1 MKSRLLV
8 IALVIAALVG
18 FYYVTIRPMFEP
30 ALPRYGRK
38 INKEFR
44 PESIPMPALPEP
56 KIEIPTIPLP
66 APALVVPQGG
76 HPVAAK
82 KVQLPPEVPIQNGT
96 TLDFSLGPNPILR
109 TQGDDK
115 AALEKALKEMA
126 DAVKHTEFPPT
137 APAQPAPQPEK
148 K

>member
-1 MKSRLLV
+1 MKTRLLV

-30 ALPRYGRK
+30 ALPRYGRQ

-44 PESIPMPALPEP
+44 PESIPMPALPAP
-56 KIEIPTIPLP
+56 RIEIPTIPLP
-66 APALVVPQGG
+66 EPSLVVPQAL
-76 HPVAAK
+76 PVAAK
-82 KVQLPPEVPIQNGT
+82 KMQLPPEVPIQHGT

-115 AALEKALKEMA
+115 AALDKALKEMA
-126 DAVKHTEFPPT
+126 EAVKHTEFPPT
-137 APAQPAPQPEK
+137 QPAPQPEK

>member
-1 MKSRLLV
+1 MKTRLLV
-8 IALVIAALVG
+8 IAVVIAALVG

-30 ALPRYGRK
+30 ALPRFNRK

-56 KIEIPTIPLP
+56 KFEIPTIPLP
-66 APALVVPQGG
+66 APALVVPQGQ
-76 HPVAAK
+76 PVAAK
-82 KVQLPPEVPIQNGT
+82 KIQLPPEVPIQNGT

-109 TQGDDK
+109 TQGEDK
-115 AALEKALKEMA
+115 AALDKALKEMA
-126 DAVKHTEFPPT
+126 EAVKHTEFPPT
-137 APAQPAPQPEK
+137 APTEQPGK

>member
-8 IALVIAALVG
+8 LAIVIAALVG
-18 FYYVTIRPMFEP
+18 FYYVTIQPMFEP

-56 KIEIPTIPLP
+56 KIEVPTIPLP
-66 APALVVPQGG
+66 MPAVVVPQG

-82 KVQLPPEVPIQNGT
+82 KVQLPPEVPIQDGT

-115 AALEKALKEMA
+115 AALDKALKEMA
-126 DAVKHTEFPPT
+126 EAVKDIEFPPT
-137 APAQPAPQPEK
+137 APAQSVPQPEK